1 MNFLKKIFH
10 RRRERK
16 PSTLTP
22 EPLTIAGIA
31 PAPITP
37 EPDEAEQAAAA
48 LLESEAER
56 RNHGKTES
64 RKSVNPKIRK
74 SVNPAKPPAYYQALA
89 HRIREGREMEE
100 RACRRWLTYCE
111 MTLSL
116 LPRDGEGRAKA
127 REAGAGGGSVRGESL
142 PSREGLVGS
151 LERGL
156 YDRQDI
162 AKRAGGDLFRRWQ
175 HCLAEV
181 TIRLM
186 NAPYNPPAGDNG
198 NS

>member
-10 RRRERK
+10 RKRERK

-22 EPLTIAGIA
+22 EPLTIEGIA

-48 LLESEAER
+48 LLASLSSGPSPK
-56 RNHGKTES
+56 GKG
-64 RKSVNPKIRK
+64 KQ
-74 SVNPAKPPAYYQALA
+74 PPTTPPSGGRGAAYYQALA

-162 AKRAGGDLFRRWQ
+162 AQRAGGDLFRRWQ
-175 HCLAEV
+175 RCLAEV

-186 NAPYNPPAGDNG
+186 KAPYNPPAGDNG

>member
-16 PSTLTP
+16 PSTLPP
-22 EPLTIAGIA
+22 EPLTIEGIA
-31 PAPITP
+31 PAPMTP

-74 SVNPAKPPAYYQALA
+74 SVNPAKSPAYYQALA

-111 MTLSL
+111 QQLIQ
-116 LPRDGEGRAKA
+116 
-127 REAGAGGGSVRGESL
+127 GSGFRFQDST
-142 PSREGLVGS
+142 EGLLLS

-162 AKRAGGDLFRRWQ
+162 AQRAGGDLFRRWQ

-181 TIRLM
+181 TIRLI
-186 NAPYNPPAGDNG
+186 NNPAN
-198 NS
+198 